1 MLSAIA
7 LTGQPAPDAPGRIL
21 SSLGD
26 AQINSSGDI
35 AFSAGLYDGRTL
47 LDAILLR
54 SGDTLRKI
62 VDTEAEAPGA
72 PGQKFSSFGLVRL
85 NDAGDIAFQADLGSP
100 PVETGG
106 HFPASGIFL
115 ITGGRLREV
124 VLDAPPLFSL
134 NNQGDI
140 VFADG
145 SRVLLFSDGS
155 FKTVATSGQPVLN
168 WTRTLESMSQP
179 WINDQRDIIFV
190 NQRQISPRFVTF
202 FPNAIVRWREGVLE
216 KIAAAEDPVPGVAGA
231 VFDESF
237 NSPHIDNRGRMGFSA
252 RMKMKTN
259 ANDISTGIVT
269 VEDGRLAV
277 VAREGQVIEGVGKL
291 SFIGLPDFG
300 QQGKLATFVGKV
312 NDGSALGTLGFSGVY
327 TVTPDR
333 FTLNFPHVA
342 DGAGPG
348 GGWRTTF
355 ILANRST
362 ETAAA
367 TVNFYDDSG
376 KPVEVEVGGQRASQF
391 AVSIPSF
398 GVTRFQTDG
407 HGPLKV
413 GWATAQADQ
422 RVLSGIAVFELFDD
436 SGKVVSEVGASATVP
451 LRSMSVF
458 AEGGP
463 STYTGIALVNPNII
477 SANVDLILR
486 DSNAKELTR
495 QTLTVPGMGHIAK
508 YAHELFPGVSL
519 PESGGKIEIF
529 STQPL
534 VGLTLRQRQGAFAS
548 LPVIP

>member
-1 MLSAIA
+1 MRGWLGWGHGIFRVSAGMLSAIA
-7 LTGQPAPDAPGRIL
+7 LTGHPAPDAPGRIL

-54 SGDTLRKI
+54 SGDRLRKI

-100 PVETGG
+100 PVETGE

-155 FKTVATSGQPVLN
+155 SKTVATSGQPVPN
-168 WTRTLESMSQP
+168 WTRTLENMSQP
-179 WINDQRDIIFV
+179 SINDERDVVFV
-190 NQRQISPRFVTF
+190 NQRPIFYRMVTF

-216 KIAAAEDPVPGVAGA
+216 KVAAAQDPVPGIEGA
-231 VFDESF
+231 VWDEDF
-237 NSPHIDNRGRMGFSA
+237 GEPRIDNSA
-252 RMKMKTN
+252 RMVFRARMRLRT
-259 ANDISTGIVT
+259 NDISTGIVT

-333 FTLNFPHVA
+333 FTLNFPQVA

-348 GGWRTTF
+348 G
-355 ILANRST
+355 
-362 ETAAA
+362 
-367 TVNFYDDSG
+367 
-376 KPVEVEVGGQRASQF
+376 
-391 AVSIPSF
+391 
-398 GVTRFQTDG
+398 
-407 HGPLKV
+407 
-413 GWATAQADQ
+413 
-422 RVLSGIAVFELFDD
+422 
-436 SGKVVSEVGASATVP
+436 
-451 LRSMSVF
+451 
-458 AEGGP
+458 
-463 STYTGIALVNPNII
+463 
-477 SANVDLILR
+477 
-486 DSNAKELTR
+486 
-495 QTLTVPGMGHIAK
+495 
-508 YAHELFPGVSL
+508 
-519 PESGGKIEIF
+519 
-529 STQPL
+529 
-534 VGLTLRQRQGAFAS
+534 
-548 LPVIP
+548 

>member
-1 MLSAIA
+1 M
-7 LTGQPAPDAPGRIL
+7 
-21 SSLGD
+21 
-26 AQINSSGDI
+26 
-35 AFSAGLYDGRTL
+35 
-47 LDAILLR
+47 
-54 SGDTLRKI
+54 
-62 VDTEAEAPGA
+62 
-72 PGQKFSSFGLVRL
+72 
-85 NDAGDIAFQADLGSP
+85 
-100 PVETGG
+100 
-106 HFPASGIFL
+106 
-115 ITGGRLREV
+115 
-124 VLDAPPLFSL
+124 
-134 NNQGDI
+134 
-140 VFADG
+140 
-145 SRVLLFSDGS
+145 
-155 FKTVATSGQPVLN
+155 
-168 WTRTLESMSQP
+168 
-179 WINDQRDIIFV
+179 
-190 NQRQISPRFVTF
+190 
-202 FPNAIVRWREGVLE
+202 
-216 KIAAAEDPVPGVAGA
+216 
-231 VFDESF
+231 
-237 NSPHIDNRGRMGFSA
+237 
-252 RMKMKTN
+252 
-259 ANDISTGIVT
+259 
-269 VEDGRLAV
+269 
-277 VAREGQVIEGVGKL
+277 IEGVGKL